1 MALNYR
7 YLVFCQEK
15 ALKNGSRCE
24 ELGSLNSQNW
34 LKAPLLTSTSH
45 LGGLVPGRR
54 ERLPAAGR
62 GAQLCQD
69 PACRT
74 KSLSTAHRPAP
85 TSLGGRHIESLRLER
100 SSEIIQS
107 DHQPTPITAAK
118 HSQMWSL
125 RATSTRLLNTSRGGD
140 PPPPNSALRA
150 ERCERPR

>member
-118 HSQMWSL
+118 HSQSHIH
-125 RATSTRLLNTSRGGD
+125 A
-140 PPPPNSALRA
+140 ALEHLQR
-150 ERCERPR
+150 R